1 MGRTGEK
8 AEEPEGRQ
16 KLTVL
21 VLTPSQPHRVQTKLG
36 YSLWPGSHVPRES
49 QLNMQESLRHRISLC
64 GHSHSYDSAREEQ
77 VRVNQQ
83 AHKGKSYRGRRQR
96 WGNPGQSSGEGSALP
111 LLWAQLQSPAGEL
124 RSHTHTRS
132 EKRMINNSKGSKR
145 IKPFWQLRSREKQ
158 RQHQQC

>member
-1 MGRTGEK
+1 MPERSLLTGKNSKKFWRVEIRRMGRTGEK

-64 GHSHSYDSAREEQ
+64 GDSHSYDSAREEQ
-77 VRVNQQ
+77 VRVN
-83 AHKGKSYRGRRQR
+83 
-96 WGNPGQSSGEGSALP
+96 
-111 LLWAQLQSPAGEL
+111 
-124 RSHTHTRS
+124 
-132 EKRMINNSKGSKR
+132 
-145 IKPFWQLRSREKQ
+145 
-158 RQHQQC
+158 